1 MPRLNLVKNLHDGL
15 FIRAAAVLHRFAQ
28 AIQRALQHQVRIA
41 IIGFG
46 GLLRESGHFLRNQGK
61 RLVRVFSRRIAFRV
75 LPNRLIQ
82 PRRMAWQKSLAFPLR
97 RRVCCLPRDV
107 VGKRQRRVSRMKL
120 PETRGGNKPER
131 AEFMKFYI
139 GLLFRDPRLKLRR
152 VFRLSLLRRLI
163 ERDQPREFEFGLDV
177 RRGGFR
183 NGAMQKEADFDQIA
197 HFQGFLQSRSD

>member
-1 MPRLNLVKNLHDGL
+1 M
-15 FIRAAAVLHRFAQ
+15 
-28 AIQRALQHQVRIA
+28 
-41 IIGFG
+41 
-46 GLLRESGHFLRNQGK
+46 RESGHFLRNQGK
-61 RLVRVFSRRIAFRV
+61 RLADMLARRIPLHV

-82 PRRMAWQKSLAFPLR
+82 PRRMAWQKSLAFSLR

-107 VGKRQRRVSRMKL
+107 VGNGQRRVSRMKL
-120 PETRGGNKPER
+120 PETRGGNKPKR
-131 AEFMKFYI
+131 AELMILQI
-139 GLLFRDPRLKLRR
+139 GLLLGNPRLKLRR

-197 HFQGFLQSRSD
+197 HFQGFLQPRSD